1 MPPEG
6 EPAQAQEALP
16 ASRRWH
22 WRPLLLS
29 LVLLFSGRSAREGY
43 LAAIDQAVIS
53 LANFVATIIL
63 ARNVT
68 PTELGMY
75 GVGFTA
81 LRLIRSIQEGLTIQ
95 PLNVFGAGMPEV
107 DFKRYATSTS
117 LIQVGL
123 AVSSAL
129 VVAISGVVMIRLGND
144 TAGPVLF
151 SLWFVFLWWQLQEY
165 VRRLLYTRGAVFNA
179 MTNTV
184 LANAVRLALMVIWL
198 SRGQLT
204 GIAGLEAIAWGSL
217 VALLPGLWQT
227 RAYWTRSFMDLRQT
241 WQRNWAFGRWAMGGT
256 ISAWVSV
263 EFYPVLTAGLV
274 SFAAAG
280 AYRAIQNLV
289 APVHLILRAADT
301 FLTPRAANSYDQSGK
316 LALNR
321 LLRRIYFTTGIPV
334 LGILA
339 IAVLFPE
346 QLLHLLYGDT
356 YLAYSQGV
364 VLMAAFYALLYAYT
378 PLQTALKAMRLSRPI
393 FIANLIAIV
402 CMFTI
407 GIWMILHWGV
417 YGTIAGQ
424 ALNAL
429 LVTLILWAAWAGL
442 SQKRKPHRPSR

>member
-1 MPPEG
+1 MPPDG
-6 EPAQAQEALP
+6 DPARVQEVHP

-22 WRPLLLS
+22 WRPLLFS
-29 LVLLFSGRSAREGY
+29 LVLLFSGKSAREGY
-43 LAAIDQAVIS
+43 LAAVDQAVIS

-63 ARNVT
+63 ARNIS

-81 LRLIRSIQEGLTIQ
+81 LRLIRSIQEGVTIQ
-95 PLNVFGAGMPEV
+95 PLNVFGAGMVEK
-107 DFKRYATSTS
+107 DFRRYATSTS
-117 LIQVGL
+117 LIQIGL
-123 AVSSAL
+123 VVSSAL
-129 VVAISGVVMIRLGND
+129 VVAICGEVLTRLGND

-165 VRRLLYTRGAVFNA
+165 IRRLMYTRGAVFNA
-179 MTNTV
+179 MTNTI
-184 LANAVRLALMVIWL
+184 LANAVRLALMMYWL
-198 SRGQLT
+198 SQGTLS

-217 VALLPGLWQT
+217 AALLPGLWQT
-227 RAYWTRSFMDLRQT
+227 RSYWTRNFMDLRET
-241 WQRNWAFGRWAMGGT
+241 WRKNWAFGRWAMGGT
-256 ISAWVSV
+256 ISTWVTV

-301 FLTPRAANSYDQSGK
+301 FLTPRAANSYDKNGQP
-316 LALNR
+316 ALSR
-321 LLRRIYFTTGIPV
+321 ILRRIYISTGVPV
-334 LGILA
+334 LGILTF
-339 IAVLFPE
+339 AVLFPE
-346 QLLHLLYGDT
+346 QLLSLFYGDT

-364 VLMAAFYALLYAYT
+364 VLMAVFYALLYVYT

-393 FIANLIAIV
+393 FVANLIAIL

-407 GIWMILHWGV
+407 GIWMILRWGV

-429 LVTLILWAAWAGL
+429 LVGAILWGAWIGL
-442 SQKRKPHRPSR
+442 RRAR